1 MKDSVVYISKDV
13 MGGEMNQVH
22 IVTAAGVE
30 SLPLMPKG
38 DVAMALMERIA
49 DALTAAEANDKS

>member
-1 MKDSVVYISKDV
+1 

-49 DALTAAEANDKS
+49 DALVSLAADAKPQH